1 MALEFKRIV
10 LRKGVETELPTDL
23 LPGELAFTT
32 DTKRLFI
39 GTNTGNKEINVGDV
53 VTSINGESG
62 AITIPENFVTSVNG
76 ESGDVTVSQVFS
88 VEDLE
93 NVAVSGIQ
101 NGQVLKWNGTNWVN
115 DFDID
120 TIDSSNFYLTSVDAS
135 NLSSVSFV
143 QTGVASNV
151 TANFTHT
158 HTKSDIT
165 DFTHTHTEV
174 DITDLDK
181 YTQAQTDT
189 LLDAKVEQT
198 DYDEHKHLTARYFLG
213 SVSSEDLPNAVN
225 YTMTVN
231 IFNNTILLYN
241 TQNPT
246 TGDAA
251 ANVGTL
257 WLNIQTGSVHRM
269 DEVVS
274 VAPANYTWTQVG
286 SVISWP
292 SITAINADTYYGF
305 NSTYWSLQDGA
316 NPSQGT
322 FLNVPDINALQ
333 TTISKNDI
341 ALLMI
346 KYRYYDSVAD
356 RNIDQIFTTHPTF
369 IGYEDINDVYSIP
382 AYNTGFIRISSQFLT
397 GGVYNITI
405 PTPVDANDIQQ
416 ILFYGVKTTPVTVT
430 GLQSF

>member
-1 MALEFKRIV
+1 MALEYKRIV
-10 LRKGVETELPTDL
+10 LRKGIQEELPTDL

-39 GTNTGNKEINVGDV
+39 GTNTGNEEINVGDV
-53 VTSINGESG
+53 VTSINGASG

-76 ESGDVTVSQVFS
+76 QSGDVTVTQVFS
-88 VEDLE
+88 VEDLD
-93 NVAVSGIQ
+93 NVAVSGIE

-151 TANFTHT
+151 TADFTHT

-181 YTQAQTDT
+181 YTQAEV
-189 LLDAKVEQT
+189 DAAVDVKVDQT
-198 DYDEHKHLTARYFLG
+198 DYDTHRHLTERIFLG

-225 YTMTVN
+225 YTMTT
-231 IFNNTILLYN
+231 IITNNTILLYN

-246 TGDAA
+246 SGDAA
-251 ANVGTL
+251 ANVGTF
-257 WLNIQTGSVHRM
+257 WLNIQSGNVYRM

-274 VAPANYTWTQVG
+274 VTPPNYTWNQVA
-286 SVISWP
+286 SVSGWP
-292 SITAINADTYYGF
+292 SITAINDDTYYGF

-322 FLNVPDINALQ
+322 FLNVPDTNALQ

-346 KYRYYDSVAD
+346 KYRYYDNANT
-356 RNIDQIFTTHPTF
+356 RYIDQIFTTHPTF

-405 PTPVDANDIQQ
+405 PTPVNVSDIQQ